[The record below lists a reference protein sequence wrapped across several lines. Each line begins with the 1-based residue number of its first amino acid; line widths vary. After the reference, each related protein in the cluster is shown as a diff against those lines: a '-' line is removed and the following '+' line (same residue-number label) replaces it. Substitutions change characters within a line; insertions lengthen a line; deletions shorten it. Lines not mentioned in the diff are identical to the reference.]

1 MLQVELPSMASKL
14 CDMGVSTLLKTGGT
28 TLRGPR
34 GTQEFMSP
42 EMFAFNAHITKATDI
57 WSFGVVLIEL
67 FGRQQVW
74 QGMVAQQIVGALSG
88 GYNRPPQGPD
98 RKHLEESV
106 RVIVDKCLT
115 LDPDS
120 RPPLEDIIVLL
131 LSLLETPLEGK
142 EGSKEGN

>member
-1 MLQVELPSMASKL
+1 MSGLLASFSLSCLEDSKCGNL
-14 CDMGVSTLLKTGGT
+14 
-28 TLRGPR
+28 
-34 GTQEFMSP
+34 
-42 EMFAFNAHITKATDI
+42 
-57 WSFGVVLIEL
+57 
-67 FGRQQVW
+67 

-120 RPPLEDIIVLL
+120 RPPLEDIIVIL

-142 EGSKEGN
+142 ERSKEGD